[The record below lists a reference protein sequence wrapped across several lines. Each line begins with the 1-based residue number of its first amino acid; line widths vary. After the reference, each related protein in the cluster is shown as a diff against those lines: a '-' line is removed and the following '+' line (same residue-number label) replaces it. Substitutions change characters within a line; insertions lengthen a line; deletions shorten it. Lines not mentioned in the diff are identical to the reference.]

1 MEEKDDDEGN
11 DETIW
16 QYVSDNEGPTIL
28 LVKILILCMNLRMI
42 WRTLNMV

>member
-16 QYVSDNEGPTIL
+16 QYVSDNEGPTTL
-28 LVKILILCMNLRMI
+28 LVKILILCMNLRGI
-42 WRTLNMV
+42 WKTLNMV